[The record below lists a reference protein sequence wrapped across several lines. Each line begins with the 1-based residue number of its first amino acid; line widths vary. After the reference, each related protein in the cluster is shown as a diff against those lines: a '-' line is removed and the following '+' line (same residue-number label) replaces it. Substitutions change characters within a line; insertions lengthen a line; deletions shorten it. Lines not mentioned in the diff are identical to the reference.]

1 MSDETLILESSRIV
15 LLEEEEE
22 KYFYIK
28 VNDTSGLKRNL
39 KIKIKSIPKH
49 GRLYLGDNVQ
59 IVNASLLPQTLSFP
73 YENGFLMK
81 YIGNLDY
88 FNEPYQM
95 AQSED
100 TEEVKFIIKT
110 SNSKKSVLQ
119 AIRFNIVNVNDP
131 IEITSSERTKS
142 IKTLSSLSVDP
153 HNCGQETWNQRCIS
167 RAMIDDITVKDVDQN
182 IDFIRVNVATSFG
195 LVTLNKIYLNQTDFA
210 NCANR
215 TQMDIAEE
223 ITWNCRG
230 TGIGDTSVSLHR
242 KRWKIFSKMLLTFP
256 LLDDIYS

>member
-1 MSDETLILESSRIV
+1 MSDETLILESSQIV
-15 LLEEEEE
+15 NLKEEEE

-73 YENGFLMK
+73 YENGFFMK

-100 TEEVKFIIKT
+100 TEEVKFIIRT
-110 SNSKKSVLQ
+110 SNSKKSSLQ
-119 AIRFNIVNVNDP
+119 AIRFNIVNGNDP

-142 IKTLSSLSVDP
+142 IKTLSSLSFDP

-182 IDFIRVNVATSFG
+182 IDFVRVNVATSFG
-195 LVTLNKIYLNQTDFA
+195 LVTLNKMYLNQTDFA
-210 NCANR
+210 SCANR
-215 TQMDIAEE
+215 TQLEIDEE

-242 KRWKIFSKMLLTFP
+242 KRWRRFSK
-256 LLDDIYS
+256 